1 MSPSVI
7 IHPCWVKGKIQAV
20 SRRKLEPWVLSK
32 IVYKKRK
39 RKEEAQ
45 SGQIVI
51 TVSSV
56 ATVPGRRAKFI
67 ARKQDKKKGKQMEI
81 FESAE
86 QINQGAP
93 KKPACYDVVL

>member
-67 ARKQDKKKGKQMEI
+67 ARKQDKKKGKTD
-81 FESAE
+81 
-86 QINQGAP
+86 G
-93 KKPACYDVVL
+93 DL

>member
-93 KKPACYDVVL
+93 KKPACCDGC